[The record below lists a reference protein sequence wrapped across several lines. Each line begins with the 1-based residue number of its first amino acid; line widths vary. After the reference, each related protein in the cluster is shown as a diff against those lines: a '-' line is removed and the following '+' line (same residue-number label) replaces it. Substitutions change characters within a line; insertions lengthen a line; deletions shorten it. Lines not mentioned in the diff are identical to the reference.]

1 MCIPDL
7 RRATHALWKPREPA
21 LRMRTF
27 KHLRQKISNKGPKEF
42 TYLTKTQEQIWD
54 LDPLKIQRPHT
65 PNPGHLILRI
75 KTLEQKLK
83 TLAVLF
89 LNKGPQITQSESLER
104 SSYRKYRDLTQWMET
119 PPPNMWNFNIW
130 KRTSTD
136 FRNLS
141 PWAKT
146 SDSDTDAQIF
156 WMQTQ
161 GDLHFKPYRAKS
173 EHFRAPIPCTQ
184 IVKCA
189 RTHFKP
195 LNHGP

>member
-1 MCIPDL
+1 
-7 RRATHALWKPREPA
+7 
-21 LRMRTF
+21 MRTF

-119 PPPNMWNFNIW
+119 PPP
-130 KRTSTD
+130 KHVKLQYLETD
-136 FRNLS
+136 FHRFQKS
-141 PWAKT
+141 FTMSK
-146 SDSDTDAQIF
+146 
-156 WMQTQ
+156 
-161 GDLHFKPYRAKS
+161 DLRLRHRCS
-173 EHFRAPIPCTQ
+173 NI
-184 IVKCA
+184 
-189 RTHFKP
+189 
-195 LNHGP
+195 LNANSR